1 MTNGTQEK
9 EYFAFISYQ
18 RKDEEWAERLRNKLE
33 HYRLP
38 SNVRKQDAS
47 LPKEIRPIFRDA
59 LELAGGV
66 LAKEIETALQNSKFL
81 IVICSPNSA
90 KSPWVNKEIQTFID
104 LGREDRIIPFII
116 DGTPFSDNRDTECF
130 PPALRSLKGE
140 KELLGININ
149 ELGRD
154 AASIKV
160 VARMF
165 GLKFDTLWRRYEREQ
180 RRKKWMWIGGSMLL
194 ALLGLG
200 IGAYFVKQ
208 NRTIENQN
216 IQLENAAHSLREDSI
231 TLANHILRIQADS
244 VQLVRKNDSIQ
255 RQKDSLILT
264 NKLLAEERNN
274 VLIANWGMM
283 ENQGRAVSEKAKEL
297 IRNGNVITGA
307 ALAYLML
314 PSQKNFIDRPYVSEA
329 EQSLRAAYDSLLY
342 GKCPYVLLEQ
352 HGQVLSISF
361 SRDDKYLLTTS
372 NDQMARLWNTQTGR
386 EIKDCPLKHNQSVL
400 KALFGPNPNEVMT
413 FLYDGEVNLWDLKN
427 KTRRVLKNVRGKDP
441 ILNNDGTILA
451 IETKDN
457 KQSIYQLWNTKTWSK
472 IVSLNTSDIAFFN
485 QKAQIAYLKGGS
497 VVVCDYNNKIMSQWP
512 VSNSRFVYSLT
523 LSPDD
528 KKLLVCTND
537 TLSLWDVKTKKR
549 IYAYS
554 GEDQIF
560 NGANFSSDGN
570 YIVSHSEWGRVN
582 IFDLRDLQDSPNHAI
597 QYTASVE
604 DAMFSP
610 RLSFFGEFNFAE
622 GIVRLYK
629 NPMFQRQTQLLES
642 LYHTNN
648 DLYFSTFE
656 NHIITK
662 DDGNVILE
670 DIILG
675 TKKLFKDPYAE
686 ERISKSGKTYYL
698 NMINE
703 ICYSP
708 KLGYW
713 AMIPKTD
720 RKIHIYTRDLKK
732 EVLVIPIEAQVLSM
746 IFSRDSKYLGI
757 GCRDKNLYVWDIQ
770 ANKLYA
776 KFSGHQNGVT
786 SVSFSDDNQYVISGS
801 YDNTIRV
808 WGMKEKREIMGKRD
822 ASEYDINSV
831 ALSPNHKYYVFAD
844 KRFVHVKDF
853 MTKKE
858 IYTLNIDDAQT
869 VFYSQDGRYIYMQRG
884 DYNRDDY
891 DGNHIMRVLFPS
903 YDEVYDYFTPFFSKY
918 SLSDDEKLRYYMK

>member
-297 IRNGNVITGA
+297 IRNGNVMTGA
-307 ALAYLML
+307 ALAYHML
-314 PSQKNFIDRPYVSEA
+314 PNKKSFMDRPYVSEA
-329 EQSLRAAYDSLLY
+329 EQALRAAYDSLLH

-352 HGQVLSISF
+352 HGQVLSMSF

-400 KALFGPNPNEVMT
+400 KAFFGPNPNEIMT

-427 KTRRVLKNVRGKDP
+427 KTRKILKNVKGKNP

-451 IETKDN
+451 IKAKDN
-457 KQSIYQLWNTKTWSK
+457 KQTVYQLWNTKTWRK
-472 IVSLNTSDIAFFN
+472 MVSINTTDMAFFN
-485 QKAQIAYLKGGS
+485 KKPQIAYMKGRS
-497 VVVCDYNNKIMSQWP
+497 VIVTDYNNKIMGQWAVSYSQL
-512 VSNSRFVYSLT
+512 VYSLV

-528 KKLLVCTND
+528 KKLLV
-537 TLSLWDVKTKKR
+537 VKTQKR
-549 IYAYS
+549 VYAYS

-570 YIVSHSEWGRVN
+570 YIVSHSEWGKVN
-582 IFDLRDLQDSPNHAI
+582 IFDMRDLQATPNHVI

-610 RLSFFGEFNFAE
+610 QLSSFGVFNFAE

-629 NPMFQRQTQLLES
+629 NPMLQRPKQLLEP
-642 LYHTNN
+642 LYHTDN
-648 DLYFSTFE
+648 DIYFSTFE

-675 TKKLFKDPYAE
+675 RRELA
-686 ERISKSGKTYYL
+686 
-698 NMINE
+698 N
-703 ICYSP
+703 
-708 KLGYW
+708 
-713 AMIPKTD
+713 
-720 RKIHIYTRDLKK
+720 
-732 EVLVIPIEAQVLSM
+732 QV
-746 IFSRDSKYLGI
+746 R
-757 GCRDKNLYVWDIQ
+757 
-770 ANKLYA
+770 
-776 KFSGHQNGVT
+776 H
-786 SVSFSDDNQYVISGS
+786 
-801 YDNTIRV
+801 TI
-808 WGMKEKREIMGKRD
+808 
-822 ASEYDINSV
+822 
-831 ALSPNHKYYVFAD
+831 L
-844 KRFVHVKDF
+844 
-853 MTKKE
+853 T
-858 IYTLNIDDAQT
+858 
-869 VFYSQDGRYIYMQRG
+869 
-884 DYNRDDY
+884 
-891 DGNHIMRVLFPS
+891 
-903 YDEVYDYFTPFFSKY
+903 
-918 SLSDDEKLRYYMK
+918 

>member
-1 MTNGTQEK
+1 MQEQK
-9 EYFAFISYQ
+9 EYYAFISYK
-18 RKDEEWAERLRNKLE
+18 REDEKWAKWLQDKLE
-33 HYRLP
+33 HYRFPTNLSGQPNLP
-38 SNVRKQDAS
+38 NH
-47 LPKEIRPIFRDA
+47 IRPTFRDVTDLNPGLLAEEINNA
-59 LELAGGV
+59 LS
-66 LAKEIETALQNSKFL
+66 NSEWL
-81 IVICSPNSA
+81 IVVCSPRSA
-90 KSPWVNKEIQTFID
+90 KSPWVCKEAQTFID
-104 LGREDRIIPFII
+104 LGRADHIIPFVIEGI
-116 DGTPFSDNRDTECF
+116 PFSDTTATECY
-130 PPALRSLKGE
+130 PEALLNLTGS
-140 KELLGININ
+140 KELLAANIN
-149 ELGRD
+149 EMGRD
-154 AASIKV
+154 AAAIKV

-165 GLKFDTLWRRYEREQ
+165 NLRFDALWQRYEREQ
-180 RRKKWMWIGGSMLL
+180 RHKRWMWIGVSVFL
-194 ALLGLG
+194 AILGLG
-200 IGAYFVKQ
+200 IGGYFVKQ

-216 IQLENAAHSLREDSI
+216 VKLEAAANRLKEDSL
-231 TLANHILRIQADS
+231 TLANHVSRIQADS
-244 VQLVRKNDSIQ
+244 VQLAKKNDSIQ
-255 RQKDSLILT
+255 KQKDSLILT

-307 ALAYLML
+307 ALAYHML
-314 PSQKNFIDRPYVSEA
+314 PSEKQLINRPYVSEA
-329 EQSLRAAYDSLLY
+329 EQSLRAAYDSILY

-361 SRDDKYLLTTS
+361 SRDDKYMLTTS
-372 NDQMARLWNTQTGR
+372 NDQMVRLWHTQTGR

-427 KTRRVLKNVRGKDP
+427 KTRSVLKNVRGKNP

-451 IETKDN
+451 IETKES
-457 KQSIYQLWNTKTWSK
+457 KQTIYQLWNTKTWSK

-512 VSNSRFVYSLT
+512 VSHSQFVYSLS

-528 KKLLVCTND
+528 EKLLVCTND
-537 TLSLWDVKTKKR
+537 TLSLWDVKTKRR

-554 GEDQIF
+554 GENQIF

-582 IFDLRDLQDSPNHAI
+582 IFDLRDLQQTPNHAI

-610 RLSFFGEFNFAE
+610 RLSSFGEFNFAE

-629 NPMFQRQTQLLES
+629 NPMLQRKTQLMQPLF
-642 LYHTNN
+642 HTNN
-648 DLYFSTFE
+648 DIYFSTFE

-670 DIILG
+670 DIMQG
-675 TKKLFKDPYAE
+675 TKKVLKDPYAE
-686 ERISKSGKTYYL
+686 ERTSKSGKTYYL

-708 KLGYW
+708 KMGYW
-713 AMIPKTD
+713 AMIPKVD
-720 RKIHIYTRDLKK
+720 KKVHVYTCDLKK
-732 EVLVIPIEAQVLSM
+732 EMLIIPIEAKVLSM
-746 IFSRDSKYLGI
+746 TFSRDSKFIGI

-770 ANKLYA
+770 ANKLHA
-776 KFSGHQNGVT
+776 KLTGHQNGVT

-801 YDNTIRV
+801 YDNTVRV
-808 WGMKEKREIMGKRD
+808 WSMKQKKEILLKRD
-822 ASEYDINSV
+822 ASDYDINSV
-831 ALSPNHKYYVFAD
+831 ALSPNNKYYVFAD
-844 KRFVHVKDF
+844 RRLVHVKDF
-853 MTKKE
+853 LTQKE
-858 IYTLNIDDAQT
+858 IYTLNIDDAQR
-869 VFYSQDGRYIYMQRG
+869 VFFSHDGRYIYMQRG

-891 DGNHIMRVLFPS
+891 DGNHIIRVPFPS
-903 YDEVYDYFTPFFSKY
+903 YDEVYDFFTPFFSKY
-918 SLSDDEKLRYYMK
+918 SLSDDEKLRYYIK

>member
-1 MTNGTQEK
+1 MEKNK
-9 EYFAFISYQ
+9 EYYAFISYK
-18 RKDEEWAERLRNKLE
+18 REDEKWAKWLQDKLE
-33 HYRLP
+33 HYRFPTNL
-38 SNVRKQDAS
+38 NGRTD
-47 LPKEIRPIFRDA
+47 LPKNIRPTFRDVTDLTPGLLAEEINNA
-59 LELAGGV
+59 LR
-66 LAKEIETALQNSKFL
+66 NSEWL
-81 IVICSPNSA
+81 IVICSPRSA
-90 KSPWVNKEIQTFID
+90 QSPWVCKEAQTFID
-104 LGREDRIIPFII
+104 LGRADHIIPFVIE
-116 DGTPFSDNRDTECF
+116 GKPFSDDISTECY
-130 PPALRSLKGE
+130 PEALLNLTGS
-140 KELLGININ
+140 KELLAANIN
-149 ELGRD
+149 EMGRD
-154 AASIKV
+154 AAAIKV

-165 GLKFDTLWRRYEREQ
+165 NLRFDALWQRYEREQ
-180 RRKKWMWIGGSMLL
+180 RRKKWMWTGGSMLL

-208 NRTIENQN
+208 NRTIESQN

-274 VLIANWGMM
+274 VLIANWEMM
-283 ENQGRAVSEKAKEL
+283 ENQGRAVSEKAKGL
-297 IRNGNVITGA
+297 IRNGNVMTGA
-307 ALAYLML
+307 ALAYHML
-314 PSQKNFIDRPYVSEA
+314 PNKKSFMDRPYVSEA
-329 EQSLRAAYDSLLY
+329 EQALREAYDSLLH

-352 HGQVLSISF
+352 HGQVLSMSF

-400 KALFGPNPNEVMT
+400 KAFFGPNPNEIMT

-427 KTRRVLKNVRGKDP
+427 KTRKILKNVKGKNP

-451 IETKDN
+451 IKAKDK
-457 KQSIYQLWNTKTWSK
+457 KQTVYQLWNTKTWRK
-472 IVSLNTSDIAFFN
+472 MVSINTTDMAFFN
-485 QKAQIAYLKGGS
+485 KKPQIAYMKGRS
-497 VVVCDYNNKIMSQWP
+497 VIVTDYNNKIMGQWP
-512 VSNSRFVYSLT
+512 VSYSQLVYSLV

-537 TLSLWDVKTKKR
+537 TLSLWDVKTQKR
-549 IYAYS
+549 VYTYS

-570 YIVSHSEWGRVN
+570 YIVSHSEWGKVN
-582 IFDLRDLQDSPNHAI
+582 IFDMRSLQETPNHAI

-610 RLSFFGEFNFAE
+610 RLSSFGEFNFAE

-629 NPMFQRQTQLLES
+629 NPMLQRQKQLLEP
-642 LYHTNN
+642 LYHTDN
-648 DLYFSTFE
+648 DIYFSTFE

-831 ALSPNHKYYVFAD
+831 ALSPKHKYYVFAD
-844 KRFVHVKDF
+844 KRLVHVKDF

-869 VFYSQDGRYIYMQRG
+869 VFFSQDGRYIYMQRG

-891 DGNHIMRVLFPS
+891 DGNHIMRVSFPS

-918 SLSDDEKLRYYMK
+918 SLSDDEKLMYYMK